1 MTEITPDTP
10 FEQFKKKFTPLYRTL
25 LILGVLAIL
34 SSLITLTNLRPVFGY
49 FPTDPLYAIS
59 ATLSSLIVPV
69 LMLASLFLLWHKH
82 IAGLRIR
89 LIGYGIS
96 IIASILGLFTSTDTI
111 SHMTREVVDTT
122 LQNSNGIIT
131 SEIAAQITEASFFS
145 SLYLSIGV
153 SMLFALLW
161 WKAWK
166 RQIKVD
172 AKKK

>member
-89 LIGYGIS
+89 FIGYGVS

-153 SMLFALLW
+153 SMLFAWLW